1 MSSLATVVSARLEVD
16 VTVWDEDPEGRR
28 IAADIN
34 RHLPEHVRVFGAY
47 STPKSFQA
55 RRACVKRTYDYL
67 LPAKCL
73 GLNENGERDE
83 SIAWPGRNNLAGS
96 SGADVMKRLREALHA
111 FEGSHY
117 FHNYTRRSTYAP
129 DADELKGGNRRSRA
143 KVRVYFIF
151 IIVWAI
157 RMTSCFYFTQNQNDD
172 EANETEGSEPMD
184 AVDDVSDHTDDGSY
198 SGPEY
203 AGSRSSGYY
212 WLKGRDDA
220 DLIGVR
226 HARKVNSFVAGDVET
241 LSSESSEDHIPF
253 VRLTVNGDSFMLY
266 QIRKMIA
273 TATAVALGHF
283 PEGMIAASLARPA
296 RVATPIAPASTLYL
310 TAAEFM
316 SFRPH
321 KPDASVDSASEL
333 ENTPNRLDVLEP
345 GLDVVGDV
353 RAFQKTVLDPAL
365 APALSDDEWDV
376 FVGNLPKLRVTK
388 GECGDFIAA
397 AGEVLEAHG
406 EYVVMRNERRRR
418 ERETRES
425 DEANELASA

>member
-83 SIAWPGRNNLAGS
+83 SVAWPGRDDLAGS
-96 SGADVMKRLREALHA
+96 SGADVMKRLRESLHA

-143 KVRVYFIF
+143 K
-151 IIVWAI
+151 
-157 RMTSCFYFTQNQNDD
+157 NQKDD
-172 EANETEGSEPMD
+172 EENETEGSEPMD

-241 LSSESSEDHIPF
+241 LSSSSASGVPF

-273 TATAVALGHF
+273 TAVAVALGHF

-321 KPDASVDSASEL
+321 KPDTSVDSASEL

-345 GLDVVGDV
+345 GVEVVGDV

-376 FVGNLPKLRVTK
+376 FVG
-388 GECGDFIAA
+388 
-397 AGEVLEAHG
+397 
-406 EYVVMRNERRRR
+406 
-418 ERETRES
+418 
-425 DEANELASA
+425 

>member
-1 MSSLATVVSARLEVD
+1 VSSLATVVSARLEVD

-83 SIAWPGRNNLAGS
+83 SVAWPGRDDLAGS

-143 KVRVYFIF
+143 K
-151 IIVWAI
+151 
-157 RMTSCFYFTQNQNDD
+157 NQKDD
-172 EANETEGSEPMD
+172 EENETEGSEPMD

-203 AGSRSSGYY
+203 AGSRSAGYY

-241 LSSESSEDHIPF
+241 LSSSSASGVPF

-273 TATAVALGHF
+273 TAVAVALGHF
-283 PEGMIAASLARPA
+283 PAGMIAASLARPA
-296 RVATPIAPASTLYL
+296 RVATPIAPAPTLYL

-345 GLDVVGDV
+345 GVDVVGDV

-365 APALSDDEWDV
+365 APALGDEEWDV
-376 FVGNLPKLRVTK
+376 FVGNLPKLRVTE

-406 EYVVMRNERRRR
+406 EYVVMREERRRR

-425 DEANELASA
+425 DEANELAKA